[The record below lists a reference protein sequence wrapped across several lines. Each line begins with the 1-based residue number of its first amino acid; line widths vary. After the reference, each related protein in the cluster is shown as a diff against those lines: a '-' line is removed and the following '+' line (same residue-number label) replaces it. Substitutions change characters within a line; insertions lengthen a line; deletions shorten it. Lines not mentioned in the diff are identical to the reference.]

1 MKSKYIC
8 ENVRN
13 LVVIDALLRTVRVFC
28 TDIGIEF
35 RVKKCEILFT
45 KRVKVVRCEGIKL
58 PNSEAMK
65 EVEKD
70 LIS

>member
-1 MKSKYIC
+1 M
-8 ENVRN
+8 RN
-13 LVVIDALLRTVRVFC
+13 LVVIDTLLRTVCVFC
-28 TDIGIEF
+28 TDIGIEL
-35 RVKKCEILFT
+35 RVEKCGILFT